1 VIVLAL
7 MAGSDARFEEAGYPF
22 PKNLVEIEGLP
33 LVEHVVRNTTSLAE
47 LGARFVFVIRR
58 DEDLRHHTAAV
69 LRLLSPAATVLSVPS
84 LTGGAACTAL
94 LAIEHIDNDEPLLIT
109 NGDQVLDADLSAIVR
124 GFQAKNLD
132 GGIVVFRSTHPRWSY
147 VRCNPDGFV
156 EEAAEKHPISNLAT
170 AGIYYFARGREFVR
184 AAMESIK
191 KDAHV
196 NNAFYVCPCYN
207 ELVLAGAKIG
217 VHEIVKDA
225 YHSLAT
231 TQGVEA
237 FAEHL
242 AQHRRRP

>member
-1 VIVLAL
+1 MIVLEL

-22 PKNLVEIEGLP
+22 PKNVVEIAGLP
-33 LVEHVVRNTTSLAE
+33 LVEHVVKNISALSE

-58 DEDLRHHTAAV
+58 DEDQRHHTGAV
-69 LRLLSPAATVLSVPS
+69 LRLLSPSATVLAVPS

-94 LAIEHIDNDEPLLIT
+94 LAIEHIDNDEPLLIA

-124 GFQAKNLD
+124 GFQTRKLD
-132 GGIVVFRSTHPRWSY
+132 GGIIVFRSTHPRWSY
-147 VRCNPDGFV
+147 VRCDPDGFV
-156 EEAAEKHPISNLAT
+156 VEAAEKHPISNLAT
-170 AGIYYFARGREFVR
+170 AGAYYFARGRDFVR

-191 KDAHV
+191 KDAHF

-207 ELVLAGAKIG
+207 ELVLEGAKIG
-217 VHEIVKDA
+217 VAEIAKEA

-237 FAEHL
+237 YAEHL
-242 AQHRRRP
+242 ARLRR

>member
-1 VIVLAL
+1 MKALLL
-7 MAGSDARFEEAGYPF
+7 MAGSDKRFEEAGYPF

-33 LVEHVVRNTTSLAE
+33 LVEHVVRGVAALAE
-47 LGARFVFVIRR
+47 LGAGFVFVIRR
-58 DEDLRHHTAAV
+58 DEDLRYHTGAV
-69 LRLLSPAATVLSVPS
+69 LRLLSPKSSVLAVPS

-94 LAIEHIDNDEPLLIT
+94 LAVEHIDNDEPLLIA

-124 GFQAKNLD
+124 GFQERKLD

-147 VRCNPDGFV
+147 VRCNPEGLV
-156 EEAAEKHPISNLAT
+156 EETAEKHPISNLAT
-170 AGIYYFARGREFVR
+170 AGIYYFARGRDFVR
-184 AAMESIK
+184 AAMEAIK

-196 NNAFYVCPCYN
+196 NGAFYVCPCYN

-217 VHEIVKDA
+217 VHEIAKDA

-237 FAEHL
+237 YAERL
-242 AQHRRRP
+242 AQQRRRS